1 MIIYLGADHRGFEL
15 KEFIKDFLKE
25 QGYEVA
31 DVGAKE
37 YSEGD
42 DYPDFAS
49 AAAKNVSLDPE
60 NSRAILICGSGTGM
74 DITANKFRGVRSTV
88 GFLTDQVYDARRE
101 DNINVLCLPADF
113 ITFSDAEKFVQVFLA
128 TPFSNEE
135 KYQRRIK
142 KIGQIEDTQCANI

>member
-1 MIIYLGADHRGFEL
+1 MVIYLGADHRGFEL

-31 DVGAKE
+31 DVGASQYNE
-37 YSEGD
+37 DD

-60 NSRAILICGSGTGM
+60 NSRAILICGSGAGM
-74 DITANKFRGVRSTV
+74 DIVANKFKNVRAAV
-88 GFLTDQVYDARRE
+88 GFLTDQVYDARRD

-113 ITFSDAEKFVQVFLA
+113 VTFSDAEKFIQVFLT
-128 TPFSNEE
+128 TPFSGEE

-142 KIGQIEDTQCANI
+142 KIAQIEDTRQNN